1 MALFAYMPDT
11 HGGPYAQP
19 EPEPER
25 SANFAQQLLTEAEQA
40 ERCGFDGVFVPER
53 HARTECMF
61 PSPLPLLAAIAARTK
76 RVKIGT
82 DILMPALYNPVHLAQ
97 STALIDVLSRGRL
110 ILGVGA
116 GYHKDYF
123 AHFGIPIKQREG
135 RFEETMEIVQKAWTT
150 VGPFAHHGKYFN
162 FDAIH
167 VTPKPYQRPRPP
179 IWIGAFGPKSI
190 ARAGRMG
197 DAWSAAPFFD
207 RIENIK
213 AQVSIYR
220 EAAAKAGRR
229 PSIALFRDG
238 WLASSREEAEQTFGR
253 LWLEECK
260 FYFRNGMLVPTEDFA
275 SESDFTLDK
284 IRGRGHA
291 IVGTKDDWLE
301 AFDRWNTIMGG
312 IDWYVLRIRVPLGP
326 SPEKVLECI
335 QRLGEEVLP
344 KARKA

>member
-1 MALFAYMPDT
+1 
-11 HGGPYAQP
+11 
-19 EPEPER
+19 
-25 SANFAQQLLTEAEQA
+25 
-40 ERCGFDGVFVPER
+40 
-53 HARTECMF
+53 
-61 PSPLPLLAAIAARTK
+61 
-76 RVKIGT
+76 
-82 DILMPALYNPVHLAQ
+82 MPALYNPVHLAQ
-97 STALIDVLSRGRL
+97 EAALIDVLSRGRL

-123 AHFGIPIKQREG
+123 AHFGVPIKQREG
-135 RFEETMEIVQKAWTT
+135 RFEETMEIVEKAWTT

-190 ARAGRMG
+190 ARAGRMS

-220 EAAAKAGRR
+220 EAAAKAGRK

-238 WLASSREEAEQTFGR
+238 WLASSREEAEQTFGK

-260 FYFRNGMLVPTEDFA
+260 FYFRNGMLEPTEDFG
-275 SESDFTLDK
+275 SESDFTLES

-291 IVGTKDDWLE
+291 IIGTKDDWLE
-301 AFDRWNTIMGG
+301 ALDRWNTIMGG

-326 SPEKVLECI
+326 SPQKVLECI

-344 KARKA
+344 QARKT